1 MRFEVAAVSL
11 ALALL
16 AGCGYVGPVLPPSPQ
31 IPLPITGLTAVQQG
45 NKIVI
50 EFKTPPR
57 TTDSLAIKQFSA
69 VDLRIGPTVAP
80 FDFNVWAEGARRY
93 SVNPPLPNDP
103 DDPQPIPVTESV
115 AADDWVGKKVAVAVR
130 TAERKGDHYSSWS
143 NRVVLDVLPALT
155 APTAKAEPVAEGVAL
170 SWDATGSD
178 QKYRV
183 MRQGP
188 NDKEPVELTTTDK
201 TTYVDSTAQ
210 FDTHYEY
217 SIIAVKGTAQSLA
230 SKPTPITPKD
240 KFPPAV
246 PGNVNAL
253 AGPDSIEVSWQRS
266 PESDLKGYYIYRAAG
281 AGAFEKQGN
290 LLTLPSYSDKL
301 VERGKTYR
309 YEVSAVDKN
318 GNESAKSAEAQV
330 SF

>member
-1 MRFEVAAVSL
+1 MRFAVAAVSL

-31 IPLPITGLTAVQQG
+31 IPLPIADLTAVQQG
-45 NKIVI
+45 DKIVI
-50 EFKTPPR
+50 NFKTPPR
-57 TTDSLAIKQFSA
+57 TTDSLAIKHFSE

-80 FDFNVWAEGARRY
+80 FDFDVWAEGTRQY
-93 SVNPPLPNDP
+93 HVDPPVPSDP
-103 DDPQPIPVTESV
+103 DDPQPLPVTQAV
-115 AADDWVGKKVAVAVR
+115 MAGDWVGKKVVVAVR

-155 APTAKAEPVAEGVAL
+155 APTVKAEVVAEGVAL

-183 MRQGP
+183 LRQGP
-188 NDKEPVELTTTDK
+188 SDKEPVELTTTDK
-201 TTYVDSTAQ
+201 ATYVDSTAQ

-240 KFPPAV
+240 TFPPAV

-266 PESDLKGYYIYRAAG
+266 PETDLKGYYIYRAVG
-281 AGAFEKQGN
+281 DGAFEKQGN

-318 GNESAKSAEAQV
+318 GNESAKSGEAQV
-330 SF
+330 TF